1 MDLNQTDEQLLVPQ
15 PEVKGIELSRV
26 SGDLAFSEQEDDD
39 SDKID
44 FEAQRVADLVK
55 RENVQA
61 WIKDSTDQVNQR
73 TFNVNDIVGDFQRD
87 ADGSIHD
94 RDYTLSKSGYHDRK
108 GNLVN
113 DRGYLIDKNTGDVRS
128 MYTFD
133 VVFAKHKLL
142 GIGENRTELPLPF
155 RIEKFN
161 FNAHECLGNFDYDQR
176 EKPIILKDS
185 NGKVDKNLRRVNGA
199 GWLIDQV
206 GNVVDNLGQVKF
218 IVE

>member
-1 MDLNQTDEQLLVPQ
+1 
-15 PEVKGIELSRV
+15 
-26 SGDLAFSEQEDDD
+26 
-39 SDKID
+39 
-44 FEAQRVADLVK
+44 
-55 RENVQA
+55 
-61 WIKDSTDQVNQR
+61 VNQR
-73 TFNVNDIVGDFQRD
+73 TFNVNDIIGDFKRD

-133 VVFAKHKLL
+133 VVFANHKLL

-161 FNAHECLGNFDYDQR
+161 FNPHECLGNFDYDKR

-185 NGKVDKNLRRVNGA
+185 NGCKVDKNLRRVNGE